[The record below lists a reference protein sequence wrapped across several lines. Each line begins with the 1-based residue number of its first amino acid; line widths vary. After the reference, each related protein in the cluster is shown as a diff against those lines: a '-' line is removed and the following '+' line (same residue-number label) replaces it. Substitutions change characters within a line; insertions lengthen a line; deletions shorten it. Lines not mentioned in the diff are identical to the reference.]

1 MPTRHLPCTRV
12 LRSLR
17 HHVQD
22 RMSLVRQGL
31 VSHHVRRIVLHLV
44 RHQVH
49 RVVSLVRQQ
58 VRLLVQSLVR
68 QLIHRHNL
76 KRHEVR
82 GSSILDNR
90 RC

>member
-12 LRSLR
+12 LRSLHH

-22 RMSLVRQGL
+22 RL
-31 VSHHVRRIVLHLV
+31 VSQHIRRIVLHLV

-49 RVVSLVRQQ
+49 RIVSLVRQQ
-58 VRLLVQSLVR
+58 VRVLVQSLVR
-68 QLIHRHNL
+68 QLVHRHNL